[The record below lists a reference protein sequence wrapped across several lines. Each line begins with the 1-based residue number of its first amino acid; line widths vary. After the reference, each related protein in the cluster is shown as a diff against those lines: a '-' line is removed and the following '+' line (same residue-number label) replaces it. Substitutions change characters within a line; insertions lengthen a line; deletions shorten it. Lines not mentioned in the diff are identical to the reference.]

1 MQPPQGSYPQNG
13 YSAGQD
19 AGGVPPWNQLPSDQT
34 WVQRPIPGQQAGGGT
49 PLGQVPP
56 PVDIYPDSA
65 PPQYAPPQANADPSA
80 QAQPQE
86 TPNNGGERQPYQAPK
101 TGMPRTGARRSR
113 GGYIILAV
121 AVVVFAALAIARLIS
136 SNRVSYGYVRFDSMS
151 SSYTG
156 DAVIVRD
163 ETVYAQEG
171 VSQIDFN
178 EEEGADVQRGTLV
191 ATIYTSGFNAK
202 EWVTL
207 QNYRDQIKAY
217 HKVLVYGAVSD
228 TTLQKRMTEVQARA
242 MEVQRLVHGAQGSIS
257 LQETLLKE
265 AMASQQIYIKQKFP
279 DDQKLSRLYDDENT
293 QLQRISTWTK
303 QFAAS
308 ANGLVSFYTDG
319 YEKALNMS
327 TYADFSPAEVRKMF
341 NGQIPKVE
349 STVTTRNSTD
359 IYRIVRKEKWAI
371 LMLVNEKD
379 WTPMDDR
386 AYKLVIE
393 SYDNVVLNA
402 RVESFTRSGGELLIR
417 LVVEDTSFLPD
428 LLYLR
433 SCQVRL
439 GENVNSLMVP
449 SRAIYV
455 QGGRKGVVIITEGGQ
470 YWTGVEVVSD
480 DGNKAYVIPDN
491 AGVLYDGVPVRL
503 F

>member
-19 AGGVPPWNQLPSDQT
+19 PASVPPWNQLPTDQR

-49 PLGQVPP
+49 NAGQVPP

-65 PPQYAPPQANADPSA
+65 PQYAYPNQEYGAAPQQPQSA
-80 QAQPQE
+80 QIGSAEQPSY
-86 TPNNGGERQPYQAPK
+86 QPPK
-101 TGMPRTGARRSR
+101 TGLSRKGGKRGR

-121 AVVVFAALAIARLIS
+121 LVVIFAGLAIARLLS
-136 SNRVSYGYVRFDSMS
+136 SNRLSYGYVRYDTMS

-156 DAVIVRD
+156 DAVLVRD
-163 ETVYAQEG
+163 ETVYSQEG
-171 VSQIDFN
+171 VSQIDF
-178 EEEGADVQRGTLV
+178 EAEEGADVQRGTLV

-265 AMASQQIYIKQKFP
+265 AMSAQQIYIKQKFP

-303 QFAAS
+303 QFATT

-319 YEKALNMS
+319 YEQALNMS
-327 TYADFSPAEVRKMF
+327 TYADFSPAEVRSMF
-341 NGQIPKVE
+341 NGQAPKIE

-359 IYRIVRKEKWAI
+359 IYRLVRKEKWAI
-371 LMLVNEKD
+371 LMLVNEKN

-386 AYKLVIE
+386 SYKLVLE

-402 RVESFTRSGGELLIR
+402 KVESYTRSGGELLIR
-417 LVVEDTSFLPD
+417 LVVEDPSFLPD

-449 SRAIYV
+449 SNAIYV

>member
-1 MQPPQGSYPQNG
+1 MQPPQGFYPQNG
-13 YSAGQD
+13 QSAGQD
-19 AGGVPPWNQLPSDQT
+19 AGGTPPWNQLPTDQT
-34 WVQRPIPGQQAGGGT
+34 WVQRPIPGQQAQNGSA
-49 PLGQVPP
+49 PGQVPP
-56 PVDIYPDSA
+56 PVDIYPDGA
-65 PPQYAPPQANADPSA
+65 PQYAPFEQDYAGAPQAEPQSA
-80 QAQPQE
+80 HTGSAEGPRYQP
-86 TPNNGGERQPYQAPK
+86 PK
-101 TGMPRTGARRSR
+101 TGMPHTAGRRGR

-121 AVVVFAALAIARLIS
+121 AVVIFAALAIARLLS

-163 ETVYAQEG
+163 ETVYSQEG
-171 VSQIDFN
+171 VSQIDFDA
-178 EEEGADVQRGTLV
+178 EEGADVARGTLV

-265 AMASQQIYIKQKFP
+265 AMQAQQIYIKQKFP

-303 QFAAS
+303 QFATS

-327 TYADFSPAEVRKMF
+327 TYADFGPAEVRNMF
-341 NGQIPKVE
+341 NGQVPKVE
-349 STVTTRNSTD
+349 SSVSTRNSTD
-359 IYRIVRKEKWAI
+359 IYRLVRKEKWAI
-371 LMLVNEKD
+371 LMLCSEKN
-379 WTPMDDR
+379 WTPMNGR
-386 AYKLVIE
+386 SYKLVIE
-393 SYDNVVLNA
+393 SFDNVVLNA
-402 RVESFTRSGGELLIR
+402 TIESFTRSGGELLVR

-428 LLYLR
+428 VLYLR
-433 SCQVRL
+433 SCQVRI

-449 SRAIYV
+449 SNAIYV